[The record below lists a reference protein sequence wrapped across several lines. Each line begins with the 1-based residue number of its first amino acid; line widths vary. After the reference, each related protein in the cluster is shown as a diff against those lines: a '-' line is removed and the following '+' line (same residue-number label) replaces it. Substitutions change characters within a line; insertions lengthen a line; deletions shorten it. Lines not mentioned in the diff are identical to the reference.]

1 MILHNYLSNSGR
13 DLIYEYINS
22 LPEAEKIDGYTVLQH
37 MEKGE
42 FDKILFKR
50 WEKKVYLEGVVN
62 MPFLQVN
69 VEQEIQ
75 KQRENDPEFKKI
87 WDESRAEYRL
97 IGEMISLRKK
107 KKITQKEL
115 ALLTG
120 NKQQVISRIERKESI
135 PTIRAF
141 SRILDAL
148 GYELQ
153 IVKKKSV

>member
-1 MILHNYLSNSGR
+1 
-13 DLIYEYINS
+13 
-22 LPEAEKIDGYTVLQH
+22 
-37 MEKGE
+37 
-42 FDKILFKR
+42 
-50 WEKKVYLEGVVN
+50 

-141 SRILDAL
+141 TQPFRGISATVRADIYGFCFRHSILNLA
-148 GYELQ
+148 
-153 IVKKKSV
+153 

>member
-1 MILHNYLSNSGR
+1 
-13 DLIYEYINS
+13 
-22 LPEAEKIDGYTVLQH
+22 
-37 MEKGE
+37 
-42 FDKILFKR
+42 
-50 WEKKVYLEGVVN
+50 

-87 WDESRAEYRL
+87 WDASRAEYRL
-97 IGEMISLRKK
+97 LGEM
-107 KKITQKEL
+107 
-115 ALLTG
+115 
-120 NKQQVISRIERKESI
+120 IERKESI

>member
-1 MILHNYLSNSGR
+1 
-13 DLIYEYINS
+13 
-22 LPEAEKIDGYTVLQH
+22 
-37 MEKGE
+37 
-42 FDKILFKR
+42 
-50 WEKKVYLEGVVN
+50 

-120 NKQQVISRIERKESI
+120 NNNRLYQGLKGKKVSRQFGHLVVS
-135 PTIRAF
+135 
-141 SRILDAL
+141 
-148 GYELQ
+148 
-153 IVKKKSV
+153 